1 MLYPFKSIKY
11 AFHMYI
17 TLPNFVSWLKKVFRQ
32 HPSDQYFSHYHSRK
46 HIHNKMA
53 YGKSCLKH
61 SFKLLEVAKTLH
73 WLSMLIFVLQIS
85 QTLQS
90 FEVFL
95 VKWLLYIIVFIGK
108 DGTQV
113 WLTNR
118 LEDVTE
124 Q

>member
-1 MLYPFKSIKY
+1 MALGKY
-11 AFHMYI
+11 
-17 TLPNFVSWLKKVFRQ
+17 
-32 HPSDQYFSHYHSRK
+32 
-46 HIHNKMA
+46 
-53 YGKSCLKH
+53 CLKY
-61 SFKLLEVAKTLH
+61 SFKQLEVAKTLH

-95 VKWLLYIIVFIGK
+95 VKCLLYIIVFIGK

>member
-1 MLYPFKSIKY
+1 
-11 AFHMYI
+11 
-17 TLPNFVSWLKKVFRQ
+17 
-32 HPSDQYFSHYHSRK
+32 
-46 HIHNKMA
+46 MA
-53 YGKSCLKH
+53 YGKYCLKH

-73 WLSMLIFVLQIS
+73 WLYILIFVLQIS

-95 VKWLLYIIVFIGK
+95 VKCLLYIIVFIGK
-108 DGTQV
+108 DGAHV

-118 LEDVTE
+118 LEDVAE